1 MIASLCGAALIT
13 RPVFMTV
20 YAVMDMSTVKM
31 DQTKVKNS
39 AAFVPDHLDTRLK
52 IETEQL
58 ISANTGTQEEP
69 SALSHV
75 TMKMIYVRIWRMRIV
90 MKNIILLLVLLLCVL
105 QSYLLVLSY
114 LFINGRYERPRKYT
128 FT

>member
-1 MIASLCGAALIT
+1 M
-13 RPVFMTV
+13 P
-20 YAVMDMSTVKM
+20 TVKM

-39 AAFVPDHLDTRLK
+39 AVFVPDHLDTQLK

-58 ISANTGTQEEP
+58 IRVNTGTQGDQ
-69 SALSHV
+69 SVQSHV
-75 TMKMIYVRIWRMRIV
+75 TVKMTCVRIWRMRIV
-90 MKNIILLLVLLLCVL
+90 MKNIILLLVLLLCAL
-105 QSYLLVLSY
+105 QLCLLVFSY